1 MLIKIQFRNEFIYIL
16 YFMVINFPIY
26 LFKKI
31 YNIKNKY
38 LNLLTSIA
46 NIFQITFFFIESFE
60 SKRENYIQRL
70 TRIKGR
76 NTAFMF
82 STIHQ
87 EEHLSKLKMIL
98 LSCSIIL
105 SLIYYYIPIGKLD
118 DFENHI
124 YLLLFLFLINFFFFK
139 KKIFSHHLLS
149 IIMIIF
155 LFIYFIYLNYNKYQL
170 VNFLLYLV
178 KFYSFAFSYLLIKY
192 LNTTYYLNIYFIA
205 FFLGI
210 FQLIEIII
218 LNFSKN
224 NYNLDLKEIGIL
236 IFFSL
241 FIVYILKNF
250 LYFQIIVRLSPIHVF
265 LGDYIT
271 YLLFQMF
278 DPYFNGSII
287 NILNVIL
294 IIISIITSLIYLEI
308 LQLNFCGLS
317 DNIEKNIIKR
327 GLSEMQFLDK
337 TISVSDTSSIINQ
350 KLRISDIDNAL

>member
-1 MLIKIQFRNEFIYIL
+1 MLIKIQFGNEFIYIL

-31 YNIKNKY
+31 YNIENKY

-124 YLLLFLFLINFFFFK
+124 YLLLFLFLINF
-139 KKIFSHHLLS
+139 
-149 IIMIIF
+149 IIF

-265 LGDYIT
+265 LSDYIT